1 MGNLIKIAS
10 NEITL
15 LFFNKFEEQL
25 PYGSCSYEKLIINHT
40 ASPRRGAK
48 KIHAPMGQAWLHDKV
63 LALFFQLVILLIE

>member
-48 KIHAPMGQAWLHDKV
+48 KY
-63 LALFFQLVILLIE
+63 